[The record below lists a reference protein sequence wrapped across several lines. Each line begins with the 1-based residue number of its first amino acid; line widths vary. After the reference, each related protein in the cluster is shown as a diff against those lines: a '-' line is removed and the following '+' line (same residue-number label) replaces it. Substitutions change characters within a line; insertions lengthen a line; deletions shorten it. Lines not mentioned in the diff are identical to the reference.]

1 MKRLMI
7 KNNWVLTVHA
17 LLFGLFFQQCSNK
30 MDEPEKIELKTRM
43 DTISYIIGL
52 DYGIGIREEGID
64 ANQQAVYKGLADG
77 LVGKSLL
84 TDSLKNLLVDEFND
98 ELKSK
103 IEEEGKKFIDKNRA
117 DSKEFLEENKFA
129 EGVDELPS
137 GLQYK
142 ILKAGDGAIP
152 QANDSV
158 NVHYR
163 AMFIDRSVFDM
174 SYDRGP
180 AGIRVNDV
188 IKGLSEGIQLM
199 RVGSIYELYIPPELA
214 YGDQTFAN
222 VIPPASTLIYSIEL
236 IEIVKE

>member
-1 MKRLMI
+1 MI